1 MKLRSR
7 EVHRVVEEFRKFDRK
22 ENFTG
27 EFKVKA
33 KVKIE
38 VCIWV

>member
-1 MKLRSR
+1 M
-7 EVHRVVEEFRKFDRK
+7 
-22 ENFTG
+22 FTG

-38 VCIWV
+38 VYIWIEILELMKTRTNVLKS